1 MINYKMTQKTLVL
14 VKPDGVKRGLI
25 GEIVKRFED
34 RGLKI
39 CGIKMHQVT
48 PEFSKLHYSSHIEK
62 PFYPALE
69 KYITETPVV
78 ALVVHGAK
86 AVEVVRKL
94 VGPTAPS
101 EAMPGTIRGD
111 FAHQYKEYANKKGFA
126 IKNLIHASGTSEEA
140 EKEIK
145 LWFTD
150 EELHDYKVSH
160 EDEVL

>member
-1 MINYKMTQKTLVL
+1 MTQKTLVL
-14 VKPDGVKRGLI
+14 IKPDGVKRGLI
-25 GEIVKRFED
+25 GEIIKRFES

-39 CGIKMHQVT
+39 CGLKMVKVT
-48 PEFSKLHYSSHIEK
+48 PEFSKKHYSAHISK

-69 KYITETPVV
+69 KYITETPVIAMV
-78 ALVVHGAK
+78 IYGAK
-86 AVEVVRKL
+86 AVEIVRKL

-126 IKNLIHASGTSEEA
+126 IKNLIHSSGTLEEA
-140 EKEIK
+140 NEEIK
-145 LWFTD
+145 LWFKED
-150 EELHDYKVSH
+150 EMHDYKLSH